1 MKVDTIG
8 IAGLGLL
15 GSGIAT
21 CLLSHG
27 FRVVAYDP
35 SPDARGRARAAIADG
50 IDDLVRRG
58 GFPSALREEWPARY
72 AEADSIAAGF
82 GPCDFVIESVFEDL
96 DVKRRVFDEVEAAV
110 APGVPVA
117 SNTSALPITLLQSGR
132 ARPARFVGMHWLSP
146 CHITRFLEVI
156 RGAATDDAT
165 ADATLALG
173 RRCGKEPALVRKD
186 VEGFLVNRLA
196 YAVYREAFHLL
207 ESGVA
212 DVATID
218 GAFRNVIGLWGS
230 LMGPFRWMDL
240 TGLPAYA
247 AVMERLMPTLSRDTG
262 VPRTMREL
270 VAGGAKGAA
279 NLRGFYH
286 YTPEEAEGWQRR
298 LDDHVWAQR
307 QPQSPAGSPGATA
320 AVELGRAGAGL
331 D

>member
-1 MKVDTIG
+1 MRIDTIG
-8 IAGLGLL
+8 IAGVGLL

-21 CLLSHG
+21 CLLSYG
-27 FRVVAYDP
+27 FRVIAYDP
-35 SPDARGRARAAIADG
+35 SPEARGRARAAIAEG

-58 GFPSALREEWPARY
+58 GFPPGLQEAWPARY
-72 AEADSIAAGF
+72 AEADALAGF
-82 GPCDFVIESVFEDL
+82 APCDFVIESVFEDP
-96 DVKRRVFDEVEAAV
+96 DVKRGVFDEVEAAV
-110 APGVPVA
+110 GPGVPVA
-117 SNTSALPITLLQSGR
+117 SNTSALPITLLQAGR
-132 ARPARFVGMHWLSP
+132 VRPARFVGMHWLSP

-212 DVATID
+212 DVETID
-218 GAFRNVIGLWGS
+218 GAFRNVIGLWGG

-247 AVMERLMPTLSRDTG
+247 AVMQRLLPTLNRDTD

-270 VAGGAKGAA
+270 VAGGAKGVA
-279 NLRGFYH
+279 NGRGFYD
-286 YTPEEAEGWQRR
+286 YTPEEAERWQRR
-298 LDDHVWAQR
+298 LDDHVWAAR
-307 QPQSPAGSPGATA
+307 QPQAPIDPTGP
-320 AVELGRAGAGL
+320 
-331 D
+331 